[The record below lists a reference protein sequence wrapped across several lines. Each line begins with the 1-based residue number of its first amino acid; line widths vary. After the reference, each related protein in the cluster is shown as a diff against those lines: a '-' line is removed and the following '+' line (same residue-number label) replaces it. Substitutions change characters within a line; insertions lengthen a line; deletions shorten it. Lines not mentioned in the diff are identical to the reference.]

1 MTVTGFPATGR
12 HCFDDASD
20 AAPLLDMRDLRVG
33 YGWVRAVDGIDLT
46 VQPGRIVSLVGSNGA
61 GKTTTLMALSG
72 LLPLIS
78 GRILFAGK
86 DITNLAPEA
95 RVGRGIAH
103 VPERRRIFAGMTV
116 RENLILGGYTR
127 RNDLEIEQDIDT
139 LATLFPILGKRF
151 SQAAGTLSGG
161 EQQMLAIARGLM
173 SRPSLLVMDEPTMG
187 LAPQMIDVILDKV
200 QEIRDRGTTV
210 LLVEQNAVEAIR
222 LSDDVYVMRLGRVV
236 HKDTGSG
243 IDPDL
248 VKAFYMGVEP

>member
-1 MTVTGFPATGR
+1 MRPGEVVGLLGR
-12 HCFDDASD
+12 NG
-20 AAPLLDMRDLRVG
+20 VG
-33 YGWVRAVDGIDLT
+33 KSTTLKTIMGIVR
-46 VQPGRIVSLVGSNGA
+46 PSSGRIVFDGRDIA
-61 GKTTTLMALSG
+61 G
-72 LLPLIS
+72 LPPYRL
-78 GRILFAGK
+78 
-86 DITNLAPEA
+86 A
-95 RVGRGIAH
+95 RVGIGY
-103 VPERRRIFAGMTV
+103 VPEDRRIFAGMTV